1 MSGLYNM
8 KCYLSIQS
16 TRLPIWSHSSFLAQ
30 MLNVGLTSHWR
41 GQCAAGSVNVCVE
54 QSCRAS
60 GLLPIGLHVSM
71 NITMQSQESEAF
83 LLWQSHY
90 LSHYSYFLL
99 PAWWRPFLGR
109 ERESSLT
116 EAHQIDLSEA
126 LPVPTFERHSGLSEC
141 FDSSVAKASA
151 TAAVL
156 KATVEEL
163 LSCSVSGHRRQNQEQ
178 NKPTSQCFV
187 RSHPSRPLWFDFP
200 KSSSIIQ
207 RSLKKG
213 VFLLRRKK

>member
-109 ERESSLT
+109 ERER
-116 EAHQIDLSEA
+116 A
-126 LPVPTFERHSGLSEC
+126 LLLRLIRSISQKLFQSPHLKGTL
-141 FDSSVAKASA
+141 DWASA
-151 TAAVL
+151 L
-156 KATVEEL
+156 IF
-163 LSCSVSGHRRQNQEQ
+163 Q
-178 NKPTSQCFV
+178 
-187 RSHPSRPLWFDFP
+187 
-200 KSSSIIQ
+200 
-207 RSLKKG
+207 
-213 VFLLRRKK
+213 